1 MDWIDSGKEHDIP
14 RYIKE
19 SLDEEYIE
27 KLYARYRKLVD
38 DKSEEVIIDEYFFY
52 PEGSIFEEYICID
65 RRVVRVCVGP
75 QPTSCYGPWDDQYYN
90 VEEFSID
97 DTDFDKINS
106 LIKEYLE
113 LSDEDFIDKFEE

>member
-1 MDWIDSGKEHDIP
+1 MDWIDNDKEHDIP

-19 SLDEEYIE
+19 SLDEEYVE
-27 KLYARYRKLVD
+27 KLYARYRRLVD
-38 DKSEEVIIDEYFFY
+38 DKSEEAIIDEYFFY

-65 RRVVRVCVGP
+65 RRVVQVCAGP
-75 QPTSCYGPWDDQYYN
+75 QPINCYGPWEDQYYN
-90 VEEFSID
+90 AEEFSID

-113 LSDEDFIDKFEE
+113 LSDEDFIDKFNE